1 MVENGIQ
8 HNFKASFHGQIEP
21 KKALPYI
28 QKVNILGKMKFEWD
42 EPKRKLNLKNHG
54 IDFEDITSIFDAPML
69 TALDSREDYGEDRWV
84 GIGIVRNIVL
94 VIVFT
99 ERGHDKIRI
108 ISARKATKNERQ
120 AFDKEIKDQLG

>member
-1 MVENGIQ
+1 
-8 HNFKASFHGQIEP
+8 
-21 KKALPYI
+21 
-28 QKVNILGKMKFEWD
+28 MKFEWD

-69 TALDSREDYGEDRWV
+69 TALDSREDYGEDRWIGV
-84 GIGIVRNIVL
+84 GIVRNIVL

-99 ERGHDKIRI
+99 ERGNDKIRI

-120 AFDKEIKDQLG
+120 AFDKKIKNQLG